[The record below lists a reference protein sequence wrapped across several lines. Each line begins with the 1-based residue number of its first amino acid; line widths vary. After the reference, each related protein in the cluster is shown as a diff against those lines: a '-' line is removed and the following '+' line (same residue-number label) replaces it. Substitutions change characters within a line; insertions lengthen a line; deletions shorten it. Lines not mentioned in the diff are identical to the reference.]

1 MKEEPNNTIFDQA
14 EQYIK
19 TSMELYTLRV
29 TGKVAKI
36 VSTLVTQLVI
46 GVLAMIVL
54 FMLSMFLAFWIGDML
69 GRAYLGFLIIGG
81 VIGLV
86 TWILF
91 LKRDKLI
98 RMPVMN
104 DIISEILK

>member
-1 MKEEPNNTIFDQA
+1 MKEEPNTILDQA

-19 TSMELYTLRV
+19 TSMELYTLRL
-29 TGKVAKI
+29 TGKIAKI
-36 VSTLVTQLVI
+36 VSTLITQLVI

-54 FMLSMFLAFWIGDML
+54 FMLSMFLAFWIGDLM
-69 GRAYLGFLIIGG
+69 GRPYLGFLMIGG

-86 TWILF
+86 TWVLF

-98 RMPVMN
+98 RRPVMD

>member
-1 MKEEPNNTIFDQA
+1 MKEEPNNTILDQA

-19 TSMELYTLRV
+19 TSMELYTLRL
-29 TGKVAKI
+29 TGKIAKI

-54 FMLSMFLAFWIGDML
+54 FMLSMFLAFWIGDMM
-69 GRAYLGFLIIGG
+69 GRPYLGFLMIGG

-86 TWILF
+86 TWILY

-98 RMPVMN
+98 RKPVMN

>member
-1 MKEEPNNTIFDQA
+1 MKEEQNALVDQA

-19 TSMELYTLRV
+19 TNMELYSLRL
-29 TGKVAKI
+29 TGKIAKI
-36 VSTLVTQLVI
+36 VSTLITQLVI
-46 GVLAMIVL
+46 GGLAMIVV
-54 FMLSMFLAFWIGDML
+54 FMLSMFLAFWIGDLM
-69 GRAYLGFLIIGG
+69 GRSYLGFLIIGG

-91 LKRDKLI
+91 LKRDKVI
-98 RMPVMN
+98 RIPVRD

>member
-1 MKEEPNNTIFDQA
+1 MKEEPNILDQA

-19 TSMELYTLRV
+19 TSMELYTLRL
-29 TGKVAKI
+29 TAKIAKI
-36 VSTLVTQLVI
+36 VSTLITQLVI

-54 FMLSMFLAFWIGDML
+54 FMLSMFLAFWIGDLM
-69 GRAYLGFLIIGG
+69 GRSYLGFLIIGG

-86 TWILF
+86 TGILF
-91 LKRDKLI
+91 LMRDKMI
-98 RMPVMN
+98 RKPVMN

>member
-1 MKEEPNNTIFDQA
+1 MKEEPNILDQA

-19 TSMELYTLRV
+19 TSMELYTLRL
-29 TGKVAKI
+29 TAKIAKI
-36 VSTLVTQLVI
+36 VSTLITQLVI

-54 FMLSMFLAFWIGDML
+54 FMLSMFLAFWIGDLM
-69 GRAYLGFLIIGG
+69 GRSYLGFLIIGG

-86 TWILF
+86 TGILF
-91 LKRDKLI
+91 LMRDKMI
-98 RMPVMN
+98 RKPLMN

>member
-1 MKEEPNNTIFDQA
+1 MKEEPNILDQA

-19 TSMELYTLRV
+19 TSMELYTLRL
-29 TGKVAKI
+29 TAKIAKI
-36 VSTLVTQLVI
+36 VSTLITQLVI

-54 FMLSMFLAFWIGDML
+54 FMLSMFLAFWIGDLM
-69 GRAYLGFLIIGG
+69 GRSYLGFLIIGG

-86 TWILF
+86 TGILF
-91 LKRDKLI
+91 LMRDKLI
-98 RMPVMN
+98 RKPVMN

>member
-1 MKEEPNNTIFDQA
+1 MKEDKDTILDQA

-19 TSMELYTLRV
+19 TSTELYTLRV
-29 TGKVAKI
+29 TGKIAKI

-46 GVLAMIVL
+46 GVLAIIVL
-54 FMLSMFLAFWIGDML
+54 FMLFMFLAFWIGDLM
-69 GRAYLGFLIIGG
+69 GHDYLGFLIIGG

-86 TWILF
+86 TLF
-91 LKRDKLI
+91 LFIKRHKLI
-98 RMPVMN
+98 RKPVMD

>member
-54 FMLSMFLAFWIGDML
+54 FMLSMFLAFWIGDLM

-81 VIGLV
+81 VIGVV

-91 LKRDKLI
+91 LMRDKLI
-98 RMPVMN
+98 RKPVMN

>member
-1 MKEEPNNTIFDQA
+1 MKEEPNTILDQA
-14 EQYIK
+14 EQYLK
-19 TSMELYTLRV
+19 TNMELYTLRV

-36 VSTLVTQLVI
+36 ISTLVTQLVI

-54 FMLSMFLAFWIGDML
+54 FMLSMFLAFWIGDLM

-91 LKRDKLI
+91 LMRDKLI
-98 RMPVMN
+98 RKPVMN

>member
-81 VIGLV
+81 VIGAV

-91 LKRDKLI
+91 LMRDKLI
-98 RMPVMN
+98 RKPVMN

>member
-1 MKEEPNNTIFDQA
+1 MKEESNTIFDQA

-54 FMLSMFLAFWIGDML
+54 FMLSMFLAFWIGDLM

>member
-1 MKEEPNNTIFDQA
+1 MKEESDTIFDQA
-14 EQYIK
+14 EEYIK

-36 VSTLVTQLVI
+36 ISTLVTQLVI
-46 GVLAMIVL
+46 GVLAMIVI
-54 FMLSMFLAFWIGDML
+54 FMLSMFLAFWIGDLM
-69 GRAYLGFLIIGG
+69 GRSYLGFLIIGG
-81 VIGLV
+81 VIGVV

-91 LKRDKLI
+91 LMRDKLI
-98 RMPVMN
+98 RKPVMN

>member
-1 MKEEPNNTIFDQA
+1 MKEESDTIFDQA
-14 EQYIK
+14 EDYIK

-36 VSTLVTQLVI
+36 ISTLVTQLVI
-46 GVLAMIVL
+46 GVLAIIVL
-54 FMLSMFLAFWIGDML
+54 FMLSMFLAFWIGDLM

-81 VIGLV
+81 VIGVV

-91 LKRDKLI
+91 LMRDKLI
-98 RMPVMN
+98 RKPVMN